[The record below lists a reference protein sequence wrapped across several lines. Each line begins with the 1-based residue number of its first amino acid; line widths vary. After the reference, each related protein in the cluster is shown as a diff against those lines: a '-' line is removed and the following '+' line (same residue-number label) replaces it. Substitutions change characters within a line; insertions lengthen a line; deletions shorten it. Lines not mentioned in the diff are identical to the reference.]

1 VIREGHRIHAVGK
14 SRQKACRRE
23 DKRADPTG
31 RRLMG
36 RKERVGCFGGKVGH
50 LGELD
55 ARDER
60 QRRLG
65 RSGRTGGKERT
76 GFVRMWARYVR

>member
-31 RRLMG
+31 RRLKG
-36 RKERVGCFGGKVGH
+36 VGSQG
-50 LGELD
+50 
-55 ARDER
+55 ARRMLWRESR
-60 QRRLG
+60 A
-65 RSGRTGGKERT
+65 SGRTRRKR
-76 GFVRMWARYVR
+76 